1 MLTIISL
8 IALISDQLYAWSDG
22 YTERTRCCTAETP
35 QRSGASTPPAQIDS
49 ARLPHRAIQAMWQA
63 WMQMCRRCRTW
74 PQVLSVG
81 ELSGPAAANG
91 LCAAGGL
98 WANSGVYRQLSSESR
113 DSGDDLRDQPR
124 IAAPSRGALKR
135 DHERVVVCRLRFDGC
150 AIGWCASRQYARG
163 LARRRPGE
171 FVFCGGSR

>member
-1 MLTIISL
+1 MLTSVSFATL
-8 IALISDQLYAWSDG
+8 IADQLYTWSDG
-22 YTERTRCCTAETP
+22 YTKRTRYRTSEP
-35 QRSGASTPPAQIDS
+35 SQRSFASTPPAQIDS
-49 ARLPHRAIQAMWQA
+49 ARLPHRAIQTMWQA

-74 PQVLSVG
+74 PQVLPVG
-81 ELSGPAAANG
+81 QLSGPATANG
-91 LCAAGGL
+91 LRAAGGI
-98 WANSGVYRQLSSESR
+98 WANSGIHRQLSPDSR

-135 DHERVVVCRLRFDGC
+135 NHERVAVCRLRFDRC
-150 AIGWCASRQYARG
+150 AIGWCASGQYARG

>member
-1 MLTIISL
+1 MLTSISL
-8 IALISDQLYAWSDG
+8 MILISDQLYTWSDG
-22 YTERTRCCTAETP
+22 STKRTRRRTAETP
-35 QRSGASTPPAQIDS
+35 QHPGASTPPAQIDS
-49 ARLPHRAIQAMWQA
+49 ARFPHRAIQTMWQA

-81 ELSGPAAANG
+81 ELSWPAAANG

-98 WANSGVYRQLSSESR
+98 WANSGVYRQLSPESR

-135 DHERVVVCRLRFDGC
+135 HHERVFVCHLRPDGC
-150 AIGWCASRQYARG
+150 GTGWCASRQYARR

-171 FVFCGGSR
+171 FGFCGGSR